1 LARRRGFT
9 LIELLVVIAI
19 IAILM
24 GLLLPAVQKVRDAAA
39 RLSCGN
45 NLKQMGLAM
54 TNFQTTF
61 NRLPAAMIHSGRAP
75 ATLAYRGPEFNFR
88 VADAGNYYVYNHTGF
103 VALLPYIEQDPLYKA
118 YNYQYV
124 SSASM
129 TVAGLTLGNDKA
141 PNPSRAVAQQSVKLY
156 TCPGDDNPPPNVSG
170 TGAYDRLDAS
180 RSNYLFSTGAYGDD
194 ASDYSSYQK
203 GQGRGAFGNNG
214 AASLVG
220 MDDGTS
226 NTLAIG
232 ESRQVHWDLNYGPF
246 WGAGA
251 HTAVHGRV
259 YPPSQTTPP
268 AAPCT
273 GINGPAGAQ
282 PTTSCGNGFT
292 DVRQYLP
299 GPWQFGS
306 RHTGGANFLFCD
318 GGVRFLS
325 DNTDQFTLYALATV
339 DGGEPISPP

>member
-45 NLKQMGLAM
+45 NLKQMGLALN
-54 TNFQTTF
+54 NFAFTY
-61 NRLPAAMIHSGRAP
+61 NGRLPAALIHSGRA
-75 ATLAYRGPEFNFR
+75 TGTVTTYRGPEFNLR
-88 VADAGNYYVYNHTGF
+88 IADGGTYLVYNHTGF
-103 VALLPYIEQDPLYKA
+103 VALLPYIEQEPLFKT
-118 YNYQYV
+118 YNYQYL
-124 SSASM
+124 SSASV
-129 TVAGLTLGNDKA
+129 TNGATLGNDTSN
-141 PNPSRAVAQQSVKLY
+141 PNRLVAQAIVKLY
-156 TCPGDDNPPPNVSG
+156 VCPGDDNPPGSSTG
-170 TGAYDRLDAS
+170 TGTYERQDAV
-180 RSNYLFSTGAYGDD
+180 RGNYLFSTGAYGDD
-194 ASDYSSYQK
+194 ASDYSAYQK

-232 ESRQVHWDLNYGPF
+232 ESRQGHWDPNYGPY
-246 WGAGA
+246 WGAGT
-251 HTAVHGRV
+251 HTAVHGRI
-259 YPPSQTTPP
+259 YPPNQTTPP
-268 AAPCT
+268 ARICS
-273 GINGPAGAQ
+273 GINQPAGGE
-282 PTTSCGNGFT
+282 PTTSCGGGLT
-292 DVRQYLP
+292 DVRRLLP

-318 GGVRFLS
+318 GSVRFLS